1 MTGRCFSP
9 AAALRLADEIE
20 QAANLVFAR
29 GQDIADY
36 CTEES
41 ARFKR
46 QAEAIRAAVAEEQE
60 TEPMREVMGTTLRV
74 VRKGAA

>member
-20 QAANLVFAR
+20 QAANLVFSR

-41 ARFKR
+41 RRFKA
-46 QAEAIRAAVAEEQE
+46 QAAAIRASVAEEQE
-60 TEPMREVMGTTLRV
+60 TEPMREVMGPTLMAR
-74 VRKGAA
+74 RSA

>member
-1 MTGRCFSP
+1 MTRYFSP

-46 QAEAIRAAVAEEQE
+46 QAAAIRAAVAEEQE
-60 TEPMREVMGTTLRV
+60 TDLGREYAGPTLRV
-74 VRKGAA
+74 VRRSA

>member
-1 MTGRCFSP
+1 MTRGFSP
-9 AAALRLADEIE
+9 TAALRRADEIE

-41 ARFKR
+41 RRFKE
-46 QAEAIRAAVAEEQE
+46 QADAIRAAVAEEQE
-60 TEPMREVMGTTLRV
+60 TEPMREVIGTTLRV
-74 VRKGAA
+74 VRRSA